1 MAEKCEKEE
10 VEIKNAQKQKT
21 HRKENKI
28 DDGLKMGKNYNTKK
42 KTWKFQLPHQ
52 ENMATT

>member
-10 VEIKNAQKQKT
+10 VEIKKAQRQKT
-21 HRKENKI
+21 HRKENRI
-28 DDGLKMGKNYNTKK
+28 DYVFKMGKNDYLKK